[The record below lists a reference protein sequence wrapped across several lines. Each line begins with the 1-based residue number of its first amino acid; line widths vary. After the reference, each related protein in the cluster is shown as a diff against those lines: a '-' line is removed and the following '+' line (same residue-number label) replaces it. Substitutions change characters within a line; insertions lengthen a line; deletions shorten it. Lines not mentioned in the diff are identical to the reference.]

1 MIADEIYH
9 GIVDG
14 PPAARVLDHH
24 PDAFVVNS
32 FSKYWSMTGWRVG
45 WVVVPDSLVD
55 TVERLQQNLYICAP
69 HVSQVAALAA
79 LDATDELDGHVAR
92 YRRTGRSSSTVS
104 PSAGITDIAPADGAF
119 YVYAHVPHLTTGL
132 GIDSLASDGALV
144 ARARR
149 GSHIGR
155 RLRPRTRPRV
165 RPFLLRRRQ
174 RRHGRGVRPAGRVGA
189 VSATPPLSGLRVVD
203 MSTVLAGPNCAR
215 YLADFGADVIKVER
229 PGGDSLRNMAWRDP
243 RDGEGLWW
251 KLVNRNKRT
260 VVLDVKNAEDL
271 DVLLALVD
279 DANVLVENSR
289 PGTMERLGL
298 GPEVLL
304 ARNPALVITR
314 VSGFGQDGPYAS
326 RPGFATIA
334 EAMSGLAALSGE
346 PDGQP
351 LLPPIALTDEVTGL
365 AAAFATMVALYS
377 GVGQVV
383 DANLLE
389 TMFQMMGPLASVFA
403 VRGEQQPRLGA
414 GLPYTVPRGTYL
426 CSDDRWVAVSTS
438 SDSVAARVMEVL
450 GVGDDE
456 RFVTFAGRTEHRD
469 ELEQIMTDWCLART
483 RAEVI
488 DAFTAA
494 EAAIGPVYDM
504 ADIAADP
511 HYAARG
517 AIADVDG
524 TPMQG
529 LIAGL
534 SATPGQ
540 LRWSGRSL
548 DADGDDIRGAGW
560 G

>member
-14 PPAARVLDHH
+14 PPAPRVLDHH
-24 PDAFVVNS
+24 PEAFVVNS

-79 LDATDELDGHVAR
+79 LDASDELDGHVAR
-92 YRRTGRSSSTVS
+92 YRENRAIVIDGLAA
-104 PSAGITDIAPADGAF
+104 AGITDIAPADGAF
-119 YVYAHVPHLTTGL
+119 YVYAHVPHLTTAI
-132 GIDSLASDGALV
+132 GIDSLDVDLSLA
-144 ARARR
+144 ARPWRR
-149 GSHIGR
+149 CDVGH
-155 RLRPRTRPRV
+155 RLRPRPRTRV
-165 RPFLLRRRQ
+165 RPVLVRRHDG
-174 RRHGRGVRPAGRVGA
+174 RHGRGVRAAGRLDA
-189 VSATPPLSGLRVVD
+189 MSPAPALAGLRVID

-260 VVLDVKNAEDL
+260 VVLDVKDDADR
-271 DVLLALVD
+271 DVLLALID
-279 DANVLVENSR
+279 DAHVLVENSR

-298 GPEVLL
+298 GPDVLL
-304 ARNPALVITR
+304 ERNPGLVMTR

-351 LLPPIALTDEVTGL
+351 LLPPIALTDELTGL
-365 AAAFATMVALYS
+365 AAAFATMVALHS

-389 TMFQMMGPLASVFA
+389 TMFQMMGPLASVYA

-414 GLPYTVPRGTYL
+414 GLPYTVPRGTYR
-426 CSDDRWVAVSTS
+426 CADDRWVAVSTS

-450 GVGDDE
+450 GVGDDD
-456 RFVTFAGRTEHRD
+456 RFTTFAGRTEHRD
-469 ELEQIMTDWCLART
+469 ELEQIMTDWCLERT
-483 RAEVI
+483 QTDVI
-488 DAFTAA
+488 DAFTEA

-504 ADIAADP
+504 ADIANDA

-529 LIAGL
+529 LIARL
-534 SATPGQ
+534 SATPGE
-540 LRWSGRSL
+540 LRWSGRTL
-548 DADGDDIRGAGW
+548 DADGDDIRRSGW
-560 G
+560 A